1 MLSEIQESES
11 YAVVVT
17 PDLSQASVSRRTR
30 LWQLVNLCS
39 LDAVTVGLIWQLI
52 FTLQFCGRF
61 PSWVENSIIGTSIWL
76 AYTADRILDS
86 RHLQC
91 DLPHTSRHHFHHQFR
106 RPICFLWILALV
118 FNVILIIHFST
129 VNQIKWGMG
138 CLLLVCFYL
147 LNVQKTNWTIRRVPK
162 EIQAGCI
169 FGFGVS
175 LVSWSSSSDQPTF
188 QLFFSTAVTG
198 FLFSINCATV
208 AYWERQLD
216 AAQTFFSWTARRSA
230 TLYPIAIALVLEFAL
245 IMSLLF
251 FEAIPRL
258 IAGCLLSSTLCLA
271 ITVMTNRKLHMHCP
285 DALLTKPLASR
296 ELLADISLILPPSV
310 LIILSV

>member
-1 MLSEIQESES
+1 MV
-11 YAVVVT
+11 AT
-17 PDLSQASVSRRTR
+17 PDLSQATLRVRIR

-39 LDAVTVGLIWQLI
+39 LDAVTVGLTWQLI

-61 PSWVENSIIGTSIWL
+61 PSWVESSIIGTSIWL

-86 RHLQC
+86 RQLQC

-106 RPICFLWILALV
+106 RPICFLWMLALG
-118 FNVILIIHFST
+118 FNAILIIHFST
-129 VNQIKWGMG
+129 VNQIKWGMS

-147 LNVQKTNWTIRRVPK
+147 LNVQKTNWTIRRIPK

-175 LVSWSSSSDQPTF
+175 LVSWSSSSERPTF
-188 QLFFSTAVTG
+188 QLFFSTVVTG

-216 AAQTFFSWTARRSA
+216 AAQTFSSWTARRSA
-230 TLYPIAIALVLEFAL
+230 TLYPIAIALVFEFAL
-245 IMSLLF
+245 IISLLF

-258 IAGCLLSSTLCLA
+258 IAGCLLSSALCLA
-271 ITVMTNRKLHMHCP
+271 ITVVTNRKLHMHCP
-285 DALLTKPLASR
+285 DALLTKPLAIR